1 VTPEECHAK
10 RNEFNAVARV
20 AARVHD
26 YALESRCRLMAT
38 NMLLM
43 ASDDPAKRARGQ
55 AAYDKNKFRFERDMS
70 AEVMK
75 SRAVLRSAG

>member
-1 VTPEECHAK
+1 MLTPAECHAK
-10 RNEFNAVARV
+10 RNEFNAQARE
-20 AARVHD
+20 A
-26 YALESRCRLMAT
+26 ESNGRPDLGNWCRLMAT

-55 AAYDKNKFRFERDMS
+55 SAYENNVRRFEVF

-75 SRAVLRSAG
+75 SRAALRSVG